1 MRFNSDYCLKHRL
14 KTKDMYA
21 SRGLEI
27 IAGKEKHEKDSW
39 VLSDRTTKIAKEVSL
54 CVRVEDKV

>member
-1 MRFNSDYCLKHRL
+1 
-14 KTKDMYA
+14 MYA

-27 IAGKEKHEKDSW
+27 IVGKEKHEKDSW

-54 CVRVEDKV
+54 CVRVEGKV